1 MVLASSSSTA
11 HSAPSPD
18 AARRA
23 TAACGLSFVIL
34 FVLGTVLTTTGP
46 LPNGQVESE
55 AARMASQGGDIRLAG
70 LFGLFATL
78 SFAGFALGLGML
90 AFARRAAAAA
100 AVSAGGGLI
109 FGAVWIVS
117 FAAVV
122 ASAQAAQTGL
132 SADATMA
139 MGHLHSVS
147 LLLGFAPAGVVLLSS
162 AAARLWGRTLTV
174 AAVLIGVAA
183 MTASATLLSVDLD
196 SGPLAALVATS
207 FLGIPVWVT
216 AAAITLLRRRSK
228 TLVRADTLAQ
238 HVAG

>member
-1 MVLASSSSTA
+1 
-11 HSAPSPD
+11 
-18 AARRA
+18 
-23 TAACGLSFVIL
+23 
-34 FVLGTVLTTTGP
+34 
-46 LPNGQVESE
+46 
-55 AARMASQGGDIRLAG
+55 MASQGREIRLAG
-70 LFGLFATL
+70 LFGLSATL
-78 SFAGFALGLGML
+78 SFAGFALGLAML
-90 AFARRAAAAA
+90 AFHRRAVAA
-100 AVSAGGGLI
+100 AVISAGGGLI

-147 LLLGFAPAGVVLLSS
+147 LLLGFAPAGAVLLGS
-162 AAARLWGRTLTV
+162 AAAGLWGRTLMV

-196 SGPLAALVATS
+196 RGPLAALVAAS

-228 TLVRADTLAQ
+228 RLVHAGRLASS
-238 HVAG
+238 